1 MDFENFCVKEND
13 KGFPVC
19 LFVATP
25 LFNLNIKGAK
35 VWSTGAQDGECT
47 AEEEQDM
54 GGTDMEMR
62 KMPREENML
71 VICEVFRGLRESV
84 ELHTRD
90 DGTGFSASLILIPS
104 LLHYSFKAGQEK
116 KTESHL

>member
-1 MDFENFCVKEND
+1 MVNW
-13 KGFPVC
+13 G
-19 LFVATP
+19 TR
-25 LFNLNIKGAK
+25 
-35 VWSTGAQDGECT
+35 
-47 AEEEQDM
+47 EEEKDR

-71 VICEVFRGLRESV
+71 VICEVFTGLRESV